1 MARRRLSRL
10 THHRQAA
17 RPSLRG
23 QAALEALDAAAL
35 ESIYPAVPQG
45 MLDALETYST
55 YAVELS
61 DQPPVIAGDTAT
73 LDTRLS
79 FSMRMKSGGTAEAS
93 GPAPFELRREGAG
106 WLIANIDM
114 SAMR

>member
-1 MARRRLSRL
+1 
-10 THHRQAA
+10 
-17 RPSLRG
+17 
-23 QAALEALDAAAL
+23 
-35 ESIYPAVPQG
+35 
-45 MLDALETYST
+45 
-55 YAVELS
+55 VELS
-61 DQPPVIAGDTAT
+61 DQPPVITGDTAT